1 MPVPVLAMN
10 YTLNRKQSSNTFLA
24 LQNKSAMVMPFNLK
38 SSNNNSKT
46 VVGLELKPSKA
57 YKGCGGCGRG

>member
-1 MPVPVLAMN
+1 MPTPVLGMN

-24 LQNKSAMVMPFNLK
+24 IQNKSAMVMPFNLK
-38 SSNNNSKT
+38 SSNNNAKT

-57 YKGCGGCGRG
+57 YKGCGSCGRG